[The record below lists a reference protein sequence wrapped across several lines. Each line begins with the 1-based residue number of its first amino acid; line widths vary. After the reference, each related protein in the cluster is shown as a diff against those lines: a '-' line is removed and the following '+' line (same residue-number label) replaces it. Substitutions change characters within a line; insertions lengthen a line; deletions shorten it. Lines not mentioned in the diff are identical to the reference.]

1 MRTDSSAVLP
11 SLYLQVLPED
21 VDRDNVADLS
31 DRILKPFVMGG
42 GGVAAISQRI
52 DSRKLAI
59 DLAEATA
66 GIPFQA
72 SLPALQYPP

>member
-1 MRTDSSAVLP
+1 MQIESSAFFPLC
-11 SLYLQVLPED
+11 LQVLPED
-21 VDRDNVADLS
+21 VDRENVADLS
-31 DRILKPFVMGG
+31 ERILKPFVTGG

-52 DSRKLAI
+52 DSRQLAI

-72 SLPALQYPP
+72 SLPTPCHPP

>member
-1 MRTDSSAVLP
+1 M
-11 SLYLQVLPED
+11 LPED
-21 VDRDNVADLS
+21 VDRENVADLS
-31 DRILKPFVMGG
+31 DRILKPFVTGG

-66 GIPFQA
+66 GIPFQVN
-72 SLPALQYPP
+72 LPTQQHPP